1 MKILNHEF
9 FSTSTSNLRQN
20 RGSQSGHTTRNLHIS
35 MSSSFK
41 TYHRIVDKS
50 NTTAVTSG
58 AGIANHFGASEF
70 TPPPPSFANPDCVR
84 FVLLNMSVFC
94 LVFHRSLLVFCA
106 FSFGI
111 FFNLRYLFGI
121 FKLFFIERVIIAVY
135 LYIVHFL
142 TYSSRR
148 QSVKICSNN
157 NRLWSDLA
165 YHMVSVRF

>member
-70 TPPPPSFANPDCVR
+70 TPPHLLLPTLIVWGSCCSICQFSVWCFIDHCWSFVPFPLVSSSIYDT
-84 FVLLNMSVFC
+84 S
-94 LVFHRSLLVFCA
+94 LVFSNFSSSKGSLLQYIYTLYTFWLIVLDGKVLKYA
-106 FSFGI
+106 Q
-111 FFNLRYLFGI
+111 
-121 FKLFFIERVIIAVY
+121 IITVCGQ
-135 LYIVHFL
+135 I
-142 TYSSRR
+142 
-148 QSVKICSNN
+148 
-157 NRLWSDLA
+157 
-165 YHMVSVRF
+165 